1 MQIKQ
6 MNTRLETRR
15 ITMKFEKEV
24 RLAEMRVE
32 EAEDKMILEG
42 YAIVFEEETLI
53 GDEERGFREVIS
65 RDSLSK
71 ANMKDVPLKYNH
83 MDSFLIL
90 ARTKNKSLSLSV
102 DEKGLKVHAELLNTT
117 TNQDVYKMVK
127 AGLLDKMSFAFTVKK
142 QSWDRKAEI
151 PLRRIEEIDRLYDVS
166 VVDLPAYEGTSIYS
180 RSLDLVETEL
190 KAMDLAKREEEA
202 KVIRKRISI
211 KTLI

>member
-1 MQIKQ
+1 M
-6 MNTRLETRR
+6 ML
-15 ITMKFEKEV
+15 EKEV

-65 RDSLSK
+65 KDSLSK

-211 KTLI
+211 KSRI

>member
-1 MQIKQ
+1 
-6 MNTRLETRR
+6 MND
-15 ITMKFEKEV
+15 KEV

-32 EAEDKMILEG
+32 ETEDKMILEG
-42 YAIVFEEETLI
+42 YAIVFEQETMI

-71 ANMKDVPLKYNH
+71 ANMKDVPMKYNH

-90 ARTKNKSLSLSV
+90 ARTKNKSLSLSI
-102 DEKGLKVHAELLNTT
+102 DDKGLKVRAELLNTT
-117 TNQDVYKMVK
+117 TNADVYKMVR

-142 QSWDRKAEI
+142 QSWDTDSKI

-190 KAMDLAKREEEA
+190 KVMDLAKREEEA
-202 KVIRKRISI
+202 KVIKKRIGI

>member
-1 MQIKQ
+1 
-6 MNTRLETRR
+6 
-15 ITMKFEKEV
+15 MKFEKEV

-151 PLRRIEEIDRLYDVS
+151 PLRRIEEIDRLFDVS

-211 KTLI
+211 KTRI

>member
-1 MQIKQ
+1 
-6 MNTRLETRR
+6 
-15 ITMKFEKEV
+15 MKFEKEV

-90 ARTKNKSLSLSV
+90 ARTKNKSLSLSI
-102 DEKGLKVHAELLNTT
+102 DDKGLKVRAELLNTT
-117 TNQDVYKMVK
+117 TNADVYKMVK

-142 QSWDRKAEI
+142 QSWDTDSKI

>member
-1 MQIKQ
+1 
-6 MNTRLETRR
+6 MND
-15 ITMKFEKEV
+15 KEV

-32 EAEDKMILEG
+32 ETEDKMILEG
-42 YAIVFEEETLI
+42 YAIVFEQETMI

-71 ANMKDVPLKYNH
+71 ANMKDVPMKYNH

-90 ARTKNKSLSLSV
+90 ARTKNKSLSLSI
-102 DEKGLKVHAELLNTT
+102 DDKGLKVRAELLNTT
-117 TNQDVYKMVK
+117 TNADVYKMVK

-142 QSWDRKAEI
+142 QSWDTDSKI

-202 KVIRKRISI
+202 KVIKKRIGLDIQIIQETFIII
-211 KTLI
+211 KVY

>member
-1 MQIKQ
+1 
-6 MNTRLETRR
+6 MNDKET
-15 ITMKFEKEV
+15 

-32 EAEDKMILEG
+32 ENEDKMILEG
-42 YAIVFEEETLI
+42 YAIVFDQETMI
-53 GDEERGFREVIS
+53 GDEERGFKEVIS

-71 ANMKDVPLKYNH
+71 TNMKDVPMKYNH

-102 DEKGLKVHAELLNTT
+102 DEHGLKVRAELLNTT
-117 TNQDVYKMVK
+117 TNADVYKMVK

-142 QSWDRKAEI
+142 QSWDRSSKI
-151 PLRRIEEIDRLYDVS
+151 PLRRIEEIDRLFDVS

-211 KTLI
+211 KTRT

>member
-1 MQIKQ
+1 
-6 MNTRLETRR
+6 
-15 ITMKFEKEV
+15 MKFEKEV

-211 KTLI
+211 KTRT

>member
-1 MQIKQ
+1 
-6 MNTRLETRR
+6 MNDKET
-15 ITMKFEKEV
+15 

-32 EAEDKMILEG
+32 ETEDKMILEG
-42 YAIVFEEETLI
+42 YAIVFDQETMI
-53 GDEERGFREVIS
+53 GDEERGFKEVIS
-65 RDSLSK
+65 RDSLTK
-71 ANMKDVPLKYNH
+71 TNMKDVPMKYNH

-102 DEKGLKVHAELLNTT
+102 DEQGLKVRAELLNTT
-117 TNQDVYKMVK
+117 TNADVYKMVK

-142 QSWDRKAEI
+142 QSWDRNSKI
-151 PLRRIEEIDRLYDVS
+151 PLRRIEEIDRLFDVS

>member
-1 MQIKQ
+1 
-6 MNTRLETRR
+6 MNDKET
-15 ITMKFEKEV
+15 

-32 EAEDKMILEG
+32 ETEDKMILEG
-42 YAIVFEEETLI
+42 YAIVFDQETMI
-53 GDEERGFREVIS
+53 GDEERGFKEVIS
-65 RDSLSK
+65 RESLSK
-71 ANMKDVPLKYNH
+71 TNMKDVPMKYNH

-102 DEKGLKVHAELLNTT
+102 DEHGLKVRAELLNTT
-117 TNQDVYKMVK
+117 TNADVYKMVK

-142 QSWDRKAEI
+142 QSWDRSSKI
-151 PLRRIEEIDRLYDVS
+151 PLRRIEEIDRLFDVS

-202 KVIRKRISI
+202 KVIKKRISI
-211 KTLI
+211 KSRT

>member
-1 MQIKQ
+1 
-6 MNTRLETRR
+6 MNDKET
-15 ITMKFEKEV
+15 

-32 EAEDKMILEG
+32 ETEDKMILEG
-42 YAIVFEEETLI
+42 YAIVFDQETMI
-53 GDEERGFREVIS
+53 GDEERGFKEVIS

-71 ANMKDVPLKYNH
+71 TNMKDVPMKYNH

-102 DEKGLKVHAELLNTT
+102 DEHGLKVRAELLNTT
-117 TNQDVYKMVK
+117 TNADVYKMVK

-142 QSWDRKAEI
+142 QSWDRNSKI
-151 PLRRIEEIDRLYDVS
+151 PLRRIEEIDRLFDVS

-211 KTLI
+211 KTRT

>member
-1 MQIKQ
+1 
-6 MNTRLETRR
+6 
-15 ITMKFEKEV
+15 MKFEKEV

-211 KTLI
+211 KSRI

>member
-1 MQIKQ
+1 
-6 MNTRLETRR
+6 MNDKET
-15 ITMKFEKEV
+15 

-32 EAEDKMILEG
+32 ETEDKMILEG
-42 YAIVFEEETLI
+42 YAIVFDQETMI
-53 GDEERGFREVIS
+53 GDEERGFKEVIS
-65 RDSLSK
+65 RDSLTK
-71 ANMKDVPLKYNH
+71 TNMKDVPMKYNH

-102 DEKGLKVHAELLNTT
+102 DEHGLKVRAELLNTT
-117 TNQDVYKMVK
+117 TNADVYKMVK

-142 QSWDRKAEI
+142 QSWDRSSKI
-151 PLRRIEEIDRLYDVS
+151 PLRRIEEIDRLFDVS

-211 KTLI
+211 KTRI

>member
-1 MQIKQ
+1 M
-6 MNTRLETRR
+6 ML
-15 ITMKFEKEV
+15 EKEV

-180 RSLDLVETEL
+180 RSLDLVESEL

-211 KTLI
+211 KSRI

>member
-1 MQIKQ
+1 
-6 MNTRLETRR
+6 
-15 ITMKFEKEV
+15 MKFEKEV

-32 EAEDKMILEG
+32 ETEDKMILEG

-211 KTLI
+211 KSRI